1 MGRIVRTDCSIHH
14 ILKAIALKFAI
25 ITICQL
31 VFVQTINL
39 HTRRGTAYNVRM
51 SQKIRVVVAD
61 DEAPYRKALEK
72 TLALAPECEILA
84 VCKDGQEALDACLAD
99 PPDVLLTDINM
110 PRMSGIE
117 LTRRLLKQ
125 EKSIAIVILTVKE
138 DDDTV
143 YEAFRAG
150 ALGYLLKTSTPQDV
164 VEAIR
169 LAERGEAKIT
179 PRIATKVLEDFRR
192 VKEEDEIDDTE
203 LFVLSDREQEI
214 LDLVAQGLRNKEI
227 ASKLSIAEKT
237 VKNHVSNI
245 LKALQVNS
253 RTEAAMKAV
262 KAKLVEKV

>member
-1 MGRIVRTDCSIHH
+1 
-14 ILKAIALKFAI
+14 
-25 ITICQL
+25 
-31 VFVQTINL
+31 
-39 HTRRGTAYNVRM
+39 M
-51 SQKIRVVVAD
+51 SQKIRVVLAD
-61 DEAPYRKALEK
+61 DESSYRKALEK
-72 TLALAPECEILA
+72 TLSLMGECELLA

-99 PPDVLLTDINM
+99 PPEVLLTDINM
-110 PRMSGIE
+110 PNLSGIE
-117 LTRRLLKQ
+117 LTRKLLKK
-125 EKSIAIVILTVKE
+125 EKQVNVVILTVKE

-192 VKEEDEIDDTE
+192 TKEEEEIDDSE
-203 LFVLSDREQEI
+203 MYVLSERESEI
-214 LDLVAQGLRNKEI
+214 LDLVAQGMRNKDI
-227 ASKLSIAEKT
+227 AAHLSIAEKT

-262 KAKLVEKV
+262 KAKMAEKV

>member
-1 MGRIVRTDCSIHH
+1 
-14 ILKAIALKFAI
+14 
-25 ITICQL
+25 
-31 VFVQTINL
+31 
-39 HTRRGTAYNVRM
+39 M
-51 SQKIRVVVAD
+51 S
-61 DEAPYRKALEK
+61 
-72 TLALAPECEILA
+72 ECELLA
-84 VCKDGQEALDACLAD
+84 VCKDGQEALDIALAD

-110 PRMSGIE
+110 PRLSGIE
-117 LTRRLLKQ
+117 LTRQLLKK
-125 EKSIAIVILTVKE
+125 EKQIAVVILTVAE

-164 VEAIR
+164 IESIR
-169 LAERGEAKIT
+169 LAAKGEAKIT

-192 VKEEDEIDDTE
+192 IREDEETDDSE
-203 LFVLSDREQEI
+203 LYVLSERESEI

-262 KAKLVEKV
+262 KARLVEKN

>member
-1 MGRIVRTDCSIHH
+1 
-14 ILKAIALKFAI
+14 
-25 ITICQL
+25 
-31 VFVQTINL
+31 
-39 HTRRGTAYNVRM
+39 M

-61 DEAPYRKALEK
+61 DEPSYRKALEK
-72 TLALAPECEILA
+72 TLTLMAECELLA

-99 PPDVLLTDINM
+99 PPEVLLTDINM
-110 PRMSGIE
+110 PRLSGIE
-117 LTRRLLKQ
+117 LTRKLLKQ
-125 EKSIAIVILTVKE
+125 EKDVRVVILTVRE

-164 VEAIR
+164 IEGIR
-169 LAERGEAKIT
+169 LAEKGEAKIT

-192 VKEEDEIDDTE
+192 VRDEDDIDDSE
-203 LFVLSDREQEI
+203 MYVLSDREQEI

-227 ASKLSIAEKT
+227 ATKLSIAEKT

-262 KAKLVEKV
+262 KARLVEKA